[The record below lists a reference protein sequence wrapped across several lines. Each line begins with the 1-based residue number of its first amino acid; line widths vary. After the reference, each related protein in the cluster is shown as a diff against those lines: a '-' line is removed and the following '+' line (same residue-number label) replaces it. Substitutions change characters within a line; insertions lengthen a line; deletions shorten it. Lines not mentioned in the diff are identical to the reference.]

1 MLLETLINPKPK
13 TTVYF
18 AVISFLFLAIP
29 LVDVSL
35 VNSYSEFSY
44 PYLIF
49 FSSILILLLHAFGL
63 NNLIYNNNI
72 IKKEKLLP
80 YKNNLLNYLL
90 KALPQKL

>member
-29 LVDVSL
+29 SLEVSL
-35 VNSYSEFSY
+35 VNSYTEFPY

-49 FSSILILLLHAFGL
+49 YRSIFILLIQAFGL
-63 NNLIYNNNI
+63 NNIINNNNI
-72 IKKEKLLP
+72 
-80 YKNNLLNYLL
+80 YHG
-90 KALPQKL
+90 